1 MKKKYIIFLFIC
13 VISVVLTGCFG
24 FPSTSKDTTT
34 NNQTATSSITSN
46 INPQVAM
53 PKSSNSIYKEPVK
66 IEEGATA
73 SDIANAYLDCVVTV
87 FIVNSYDIELS
98 FGSGVCVYSG
108 GYILTNNHVV
118 SDVLSNSSYELR
130 VCLNGESASYY
141 AEVLWTDASLDIAI
155 IQCQNGNIPFVKIQD
170 RLIDE
175 TVPSLQLLEPV
186 IAIGTPLDYSLQ
198 NSCTY
203 GYVSGLNR
211 YSTADNNVY
220 EHLIQHT
227 ASISKGNSGGPLFD
241 MQGNLVGLNTLGS
254 VEGNDIYFAVPVYS
268 AQLILQE
275 VINLNEQSTRQAYK
289 TPQLGIT
296 LCDEIMCMFY
306 NENYIDSQGVYVMSV
321 AMGSN
326 SYSILQSGDI
336 IKKISINDITYKVNC
351 RNDLIYILLMV
362 QNNKSITVTVQRNN
376 KLSSVEITLN

>member
-1 MKKKYIIFLFIC
+1 MKKKYIVFLFIC
-13 VISVVLTGCFG
+13 AFTVILSGCFG
-24 FPSTSKDTTT
+24 FQSTSNTTNT
-34 NNQTATSSITSN
+34 NNQTVTSVTSN

-53 PKSSNSIYKEPVK
+53 PKSANSIYKEPVK

-73 SDIANAYLDCVVTV
+73 TDIANAYIDSVVTIFV
-87 FIVNSYDIELS
+87 VNSYDVELS

-118 SDVLSNSSYELR
+118 SDVLTNSSYELR
-130 VCLNGESASYY
+130 VCLNGESTSYY

-170 RLIDE
+170 RLLDKTSE
-175 TVPSLQLLEPV
+175 PLQLLEPV
-186 IAIGTPLDYSLQ
+186 IAIGTPLDFSLQ

-203 GYVSGLNR
+203 GYISGLNR
-211 YSTADNNVY
+211 YTTADNNVY
-220 EHLIQHT
+220 EQIIQHT

-275 VINLNEQSTRQAYK
+275 VVTLNEQSTRQAYK
-289 TPQLGIT
+289 MPQLGIT

-306 NENYIDSQGVYVMSV
+306 NENYIDTQGVYVMSV
-321 AMGSN
+321 TMGGN
-326 SYSILQSGDI
+326 SYAKLQTGDI
-336 IKKISINDITYKVNC
+336 IKMIAINDDSYTIDC
-351 RNDLIYILLMV
+351 RNDLIYSLLMV
-362 QNNKSITVTVQRNN
+362 QNNQSINVTVQRNN
-376 KLSSVEITLN
+376 KLTSVTITLN

>member
-13 VISVVLTGCFG
+13 AFTVILSGCFG
-24 FPSTSKDTTT
+24 LPSSANTTT
-34 NNQTATSSITSN
+34 NNQTTTSITSN

-53 PKSSNSIYKEPVK
+53 PKSINSIYQEPVQIK
-66 IEEGATA
+66 DNATA
-73 SDIANAYLDCVVTV
+73 SDIANAYIDCVVTIFV
-87 FIVNSYDIELS
+87 VNSYDVELS

-130 VCLNGESASYY
+130 VCLNGGSTSYY

-155 IQCQNGNIPFVKIQD
+155 IQCQNGNIPYVTMQD
-170 RLIDE
+170 RVIDKTTE
-175 TVPSLQLLEPV
+175 LLQLLEPV
-186 IAIGTPLDYSLQ
+186 IAIGTPLDFSLQ

-203 GYVSGLNR
+203 GYISGLNR
-211 YSTADNNVY
+211 YTTADNNVY

-227 ASISKGNSGGPLFD
+227 ASISKGNSGGALFD

-254 VEGNDIYFAVPVYS
+254 VDGNDIYFAVPVYS

-275 VINLNEQSTRQAYK
+275 VVALNEQSTRQAYK
-289 TPQLGIT
+289 MPQLGIT
-296 LCDEIMCMFY
+296 LCDEIICMFY

-321 AMGSN
+321 TMGGN
-326 SYSILQSGDI
+326 SYSKLQTGDI
-336 IKKISINDITYKVNC
+336 IKSININDKIYNVDC
-351 RNDLIYILLMV
+351 RNDLIYLLLMV
-362 QNNKSITVTVQRNN
+362 KNTKTIDVSFQRNN
-376 KLSSVEITLN
+376 KLTSVTITLN